1 MLSFVRL
8 VVSLTRIRFY
18 FGYNVLALIRVRWP
32 NKGLSEGVRNP
43 CFSGNCDE
51 RAKRGCVLSEF
62 IIFVEYLDF
71 QMNSLSTTLSHLVRS
86 SSLMKVIA

>member
-32 NKGLSEGVRNP
+32 NRGLSEGVRSP
-43 CFSGNCDE
+43 YFSGNH
-51 RAKRGCVLSEF
+51 
-62 IIFVEYLDF
+62 
-71 QMNSLSTTLSHLVRS
+71 N
-86 SSLMKVIA
+86 